1 MLKLLANN
9 KFTWTRHWCK
19 FNIVGLLGVILQL
32 CLLKCFTAIG
42 VGYLVATVIAVE
54 ITIAHNFFWHEHWT
68 WQERTVSSNKTSDRL
83 SRLVKFNST
92 TGMVSLI
99 GNLLLMKLFVG
110 TIHLPIILANLLAIA
125 SCSTINFLVSDL
137 VVFRKQKIKY
147 LKLKPQE

>member
-1 MLKLLANN
+1 M
-9 KFTWTRHWCK
+9 WHWCK
-19 FNIVGLLGVILQL
+19 FNLVGLLGVVVQL

-42 VGYLVATVIAVE
+42 VGYLVATVVAVE

-68 WQERTVSSNKTSDRL
+68 WQERTISSNQFSNRL

-110 TIHLPIILANLLAIA
+110 TIHLPVILANLLAIA
-125 SCSTINFLVSDL
+125 SCSTVNFLVSNL
-137 VVFRKQKIKY
+137 VVFPKQKVRHLE
-147 LKLKPQE
+147 LKIQQ